1 MKKLLLLMLC
11 TTLLASCNINVKND
25 DGPQVT
31 SVRHTRPFDSIE
43 MNSACDVKY
52 VQGDSF
58 GVNVVGGENAV
69 KEVTTEFDGTT
80 LKIGTQKTIAQ
91 LNFGMHRTMPTIYV
105 TSPDL
110 IGVRIHGAGNFE
122 VEKPL
127 DTDTLRVFLKGVGN
141 IELSRV
147 ICDQLYVT
155 LLGTGNVEIDD
166 ITSQYT
172 DVLLK
177 GVGNVDIGFNHS
189 GNVNCTLQGVGDI
202 TLSGTAK
209 QLSKTVKGSG
219 SIDTDKLTINP

>member
-1 MKKLLLLMLC
+1 MKKLLLLVLGIS
-11 TTLLASCNINVKND
+11 LLASCNINVKND

-31 SVRHTRPFDSIE
+31 SVRHTRPFDKIE
-43 MNSACDVKY
+43 MNSACDVRF

-58 GVNVVGGENAV
+58 SVKVVGGKNAV
-69 KEVTTEFDGTT
+69 KEVTTEFEGTT
-80 LKIGTQKTIAQ
+80 LKIGTQQAIRQ
-91 LNFGMHRTMPTIYV
+91 FNFGIHRTMPTIYV

-122 VEKPL
+122 VDKPL

-155 LLGTGNVEIDD
+155 LQGTGNVEIDD

-172 DVLLK
+172 DVQLK
-177 GVGNVDIGFNHS
+177 GVGNVEIDFNHS

-202 TLSGTAK
+202 SLSGTVK
-209 QLSKTVKGSG
+209 HLSKTVKGSG